1 MSKARLYSYFLVSL
15 QFFSIIMMFATSW
28 HLVTHF
34 PTIVLLII
42 GSGIGFTAIGDMKNF
57 NIIPEIHCDA
67 SLVKHG
73 IYRYVRH
80 PMYFS
85 LIVAFLGF
93 FIFGELATKLF
104 YILMVIAL
112 YLKARKEERLWCEKD
127 PEYLRYKEETKMIIP
142 FLL

>member
-1 MSKARLYSYFLVSL
+1 MSKSKLYSYFLVSL
-15 QFFSIIMMFATSW
+15 QFLSIIMMFATSG
-28 HLVTHF
+28 HLITHL
-34 PTIVLLII
+34 PTIVLLIV

-57 NIIPEIHCDA
+57 NIIPEIHCEA

-73 IYRYVRH
+73 MYRYVRH

-85 LIVAFLGF
+85 LIVAFSGF
-93 FIFGELATKLF
+93 FLYGALITKFF
-104 YILMVIAL
+104 YISMVTAL

-127 PEYLRYKEETKMIIP
+127 PEYLRYKKETKMIIP